1 VTEQLAKFVEQYWI
15 ILAAIVLFWTNP
27 APVKALLAKFSGG
40 LIKPPDGGAPSAMS
54 DLDLVKTLAEVNA
67 ANGYGADE
75 EIKALFAKFM
85 KGTGTK

>member
-15 ILAAIVLFWTNP
+15 VLAGIILFWTNP
-27 APVKALLAKFSGG
+27 APVKALLAKVSGG
-40 LIKPPDGGAPSAMS
+40 MIKAPETGAASMS